1 MLRRLWIM
9 HEIQSWGKNTEPQL
23 HGINFSFSF
32 FPFLSFSK
40 GYKIKR
46 LYRLSTVVSIA
57 YIFMGERISFLI
69 RDATFGPYKQ
79 YGITGSHLIEIDESK

>member
-1 MLRRLWIM
+1 MKYKVGEKTLSL
-9 HEIQSWGKNTEPQL
+9 NYTESIFLFP
-23 HGINFSFSF
+23 F